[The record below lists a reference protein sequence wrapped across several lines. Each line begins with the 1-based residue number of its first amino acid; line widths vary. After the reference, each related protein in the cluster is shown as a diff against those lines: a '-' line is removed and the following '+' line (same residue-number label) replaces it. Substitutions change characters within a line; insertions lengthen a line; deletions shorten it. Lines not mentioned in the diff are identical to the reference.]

1 MIFHNLR
8 CHERPLDAT
17 HVIQVARQWHGG
29 GRNVTGDDKTFPPRP
44 KQNRAVRPL
53 RAMTRQ
59 GFAPADAAR
68 EAEAART
75 PGLPARIAAAAI
87 LADILQ
93 GGHRLDECFS
103 AQAVPSRLTGLD
115 PRDIALTR
123 SIVTVALRRLGVI
136 RYVLAELLEKGLPRQ
151 AGRLEQTLISAA
163 AQLLFLE
170 STADHAVVDLA
181 VRAVRLEP
189 KSAGFAGLVNGLL
202 RNLLRRRD
210 EFLAIAAQGE
220 HDAPPWLS
228 QRWRQRY
235 GAETAREIIAAQM
248 REPPLDLT
256 VKSDPQLWAAR
267 LDGVALPTGSVRL
280 RSRDAIID
288 LPGYA
293 EGAWWVQDA
302 AAALPARLLNAQP
315 GERILDMC
323 AAPGGKTAQLA
334 LAGAEV
340 VALDRSAERLKLLA
354 ANLER
359 LNLRADI
366 AVGDAAGHQSSPFDA
381 ILLDAPCSATG
392 TIRRH
397 PDVAWTKKPGDIE
410 TLAALQGKMLAR
422 AATLTRPGGRIVYCT
437 CSLEPEE
444 GEMQIAQFLR
454 RNPEFRR
461 DAVTPADGVAA
472 EFISADGDLR
482 TLPSFWRDADPRLS
496 GVDGFFAARLVR
508 RG

>member
-1 MIFHNLR
+1 M
-8 CHERPLDAT
+8 T
-17 HVIQVARQWHGG
+17 
-29 GRNVTGDDKTFPPRP
+29 DDNKSFPPRP
-44 KQNRAVRPL
+44 KATRAAKPL

-75 PGLPARIAAAAI
+75 TGLPARIAAAAI
-87 LADILQ
+87 LTDVLQ

-103 AQAVPSRLTGLD
+103 AQAVPARLTGLD
-115 PRDIALTR
+115 PRDVALTR

-136 RYVLAELLEKGLPRQ
+136 RSVLASLLEKGLPRQ
-151 AGRLEQTLISAA
+151 AGRLEQTLIVAA
-163 AQLLFLE
+163 AQLLFLD
-170 STADHAVVDLA
+170 STADHAAVDLA
-181 VRAVRLEP
+181 VRAARLEP
-189 KSAGFAGLVNGLL
+189 KSAGFAGLVNGVL

-210 EFLAIAAQGE
+210 EFLDIAAQGE
-220 HDAPPWLS
+220 HDAPTWLA
-228 QRWRQRY
+228 QRWRHRF
-235 GAETAREIIAAQM
+235 GAETARAIVAAQM
-248 REPPLDLT
+248 REPPLDLN
-256 VKSDPQLWAAR
+256 VKSDPQRWAAH
-267 LDGVALPTGSVRL
+267 LGGVALPTGSVRL
-280 RSRDAIID
+280 RSRDAITD

-302 AAALPARLLNAQP
+302 AAALPARLLNVQTD
-315 GERILDMC
+315 ERVLDMC

-334 LAGAEV
+334 LAGARV

-359 LNLRADI
+359 LKLHADI
-366 AVGDAAGHQSSPFDA
+366 AVGDAAGYQAPPFDA

-410 TLAALQGKMLAR
+410 ALATLQTRMLTR
-422 AATLTRPGGRIVYCT
+422 AAGLTRPGGRIVYCT

-444 GEMQIAQFLR
+444 GETQIAQFLR

-461 DAVTPADGVAA
+461 DPVTPADGVPA
-472 EFISADGDLR
+472 EFIGADGDLR
-482 TLPSFWRDADPRLS
+482 TLPSFWPDADPRLS

-508 RG
+508 QG

>member
-1 MIFHNLR
+1 MTSDN
-8 CHERPLDAT
+8 
-17 HVIQVARQWHGG
+17 
-29 GRNVTGDDKTFPPRP
+29 KTFPPRP
-44 KQNRAVRPL
+44 KQTRGAKPM

-68 EAEAART
+68 EAEAARV

-87 LADILQ
+87 LGDVLQ

-103 AQAVPSRLTGLD
+103 SHAVPSRLTGLE

-123 SIVTVALRRLGVI
+123 SIVTVVLRRLGVI
-136 RYVLAELLEKGLPRQ
+136 RHVLAELLEKGLPRQ
-151 AGRLEQTLISAA
+151 AGRLEQTLIVAA

-170 STADHAVVDLA
+170 SAADHAAVDLA

-189 KSAGFAGLVNGLL
+189 KSAGFAGLVNGVL
-202 RNLLRRRD
+202 RNLLRRRQ
-210 EFLAIAAQGE
+210 EFLDIAQQGD
-220 HDAPPWLS
+220 HDAPSWLA

-235 GAETAREIIAAQM
+235 GAPTAQAMIAAQM
-248 REPPLDLT
+248 REPPLDLS
-256 VKSDPQLWAAR
+256 VKADPQEWAAR

-280 RSRDAIID
+280 RTRAAIAE
-288 LPGYA
+288 LAGY
-293 EGAWWVQDA
+293 EDGAWWVQDA
-302 AAALPARLLNAQP
+302 AAALPARLLHAQP
-315 GERILDMC
+315 DERVLDMC

-334 LAGAEV
+334 LTRAEV

-354 ANLER
+354 ANLDR
-359 LNLRADI
+359 LQLHATI
-366 AVGDAAGHQSSPFDA
+366 AVGDAASYQAAPFDA

-410 TLAALQGKMLAR
+410 TLAALQARMLTR
-422 AATLTRPGGRIVYCT
+422 AAALTRPGGRIVYCT

-444 GEMQIAQFLR
+444 GETQIAQFLR

-461 DAVTPADGVAA
+461 DPVTAADGVPA

-482 TLPSFWRDADPRLS
+482 TLPSFWSDADARLS

-508 RG
+508 QG